1 MSLYGTELEGAW
13 LSVDMNY
20 GFPSNMYTQIKK
32 RKCFLCNFLFSMG
45 PFCVQGSKVHA
56 EEEDSTE
63 GSSTQQIQ
71 LQEYSKYV
79 QHTLQRRL
87 ELCISRNQT
96 ARPCSQFEYSY
107 ICERIIHSQDRPILG
122 IYKSLSDI

>member
-1 MSLYGTELEGAW
+1 M
-13 LSVDMNY
+13 
-20 GFPSNMYTQIKK
+20 
-32 RKCFLCNFLFSMG
+32 
-45 PFCVQGSKVHA
+45 CVQGSKVHA

-79 QHTLQRRL
+79 QHTMQRRF

-96 ARPCSQFEYSY
+96 ARPCSVSHTSVSDLY
-107 ICERIIHSQDRPILG
+107 IPRIDPPILLQPNRQTDRG
-122 IYKSLSDI
+122 NV